1 MNDNSTN
8 PDFSAKYASDEVPLP
23 HRFAARPNPPPIEGD
38 LVDQTKLQIRALV
51 QEIADLAKTN
61 CTTEAFYEGFLLRT
75 TSALASVGGAIWTR
89 SNIDQPLALQYHINL
104 TQTPLAADAS
114 AQLQHSRLLEKLT
127 VAAEPTLVPP
137 NSGTGDT
144 DSGNPTNYLLMFGP
158 LVVDQQLVGL
168 VEIIQRPGGGPAT
181 QRGYLRFLT
190 QMCEIASDFLKSH
203 RLRAF
208 VEQQQLWQELEI
220 FSREVHRSLNLKQ
233 IAFTVANEGRR
244 IIGCD
249 RVSVAVRQAGRM
261 CVAAVSGLD
270 TIERR
275 ADQVKRLGE
284 LADSVMR
291 TGREMWYQGND
302 ADLAPQIERPL
313 HIYIDK
319 SHAKMLAV
327 IPLTESIVETQNE
340 RNNRRKRPTI
350 IAALIVEQ
358 LTDTRLSASS
368 KKRTEIVADHARSS
382 LSNAFEHR
390 SIPFAPLLGK
400 LKWITA
406 PLEQSRLPKT
416 MVILSVI
423 AACILALCVVPY
435 PFTLGAKGKMIA
447 ESQQEV
453 FAHVDGTLVNIFE
466 LNDPAANVAEGAIL
480 AEMVNPDLMMQ
491 IKSLEGQLNQNQA
504 QVLKLNRSIFERNLE
519 RRDKILIDGELAK
532 ANAAVESLTQ
542 EIALARQ
549 HADKLIVRSPISGHV
564 VDWQLRRNLLG
575 RPVNRGESL
584 MTVVAPDTRWQVEL
598 QVPERRVGHLLN
610 AATGND
616 EPISVSF
623 SLASNPGKQFT
634 GKIASIDPVLDV
646 LDSEGNSNRVL
657 VEFDNSQTPVEL
669 LRAGTRVTAK
679 IHCGNRTVGY
689 VLFHELFETIHATYH
704 FWF

>member
-1 MNDNSTN
+1 MSDNPTS
-8 PDFSAKYASDEVPLP
+8 PDFSAKFASGDAPLP
-23 HRFAARPNPPPIEGD
+23 PRFSSRPHQPPVEGD
-38 LVDQTKLQIRALV
+38 LVDQTKFQIRSLV

-89 SNIDQPLALQYHINL
+89 PSIDQPLALQYHINL
-104 TQTPLAADAS
+104 TQTPLATDPS
-114 AQLQHSRLLEKLT
+114 AQLQHSRLLEKLS

-137 NSGTGDT
+137 NSGTGET

-190 QMCEIASDFLKSH
+190 QMCEIAGDFLKSN
-203 RLRAF
+203 RLRSF
-208 VEQQQLWQELEI
+208 VEQQQLWQELEV
-220 FSREVHRSLNLKQ
+220 FSREVHRGLDLNQ

-249 RVSVAVRQAGRM
+249 RVSVAVRTAGRM
-261 CVAAVSGLD
+261 RVAAVSGLD

-284 LADSVMR
+284 LADSVMK
-291 TGREMWYQGND
+291 TGRELWYQGND
-302 ADLAPQIERPL
+302 AELAPQIERPL
-313 HIYIDK
+313 HAYIDK

-327 IPLTESIVETQNE
+327 IPLTEPIVETQNE
-340 RNNRRKRPTI
+340 QNNRKKRPAI

-358 LTDTRLSASS
+358 LTDTQLSLSS
-368 KKRTEIVADHARSS
+368 KKRTEIVSDHARSA
-382 LSNAFEHR
+382 LSNAHEHR

-416 MVILSVI
+416 LVVLSVV
-423 AACILALCVVPY
+423 AACVLALCVVPY
-435 PFTLGAKGKMIA
+435 PFTLGAKGKMLA
-447 ESQQEV
+447 ESQQVV
-453 FAHVDGTLVNIFE
+453 FAHVNGTLVSIFE
-466 LNDPAANVAEGAIL
+466 SDDPDANVEEGAVL
-480 AEMVNPDLMMQ
+480 AEMVNPDLMLQ

-504 QVLKLNRSIFERNLE
+504 QVIKLNRSVFERNLE
-519 RRDKILIDGELAK
+519 RRDKILIEGELAK
-532 ANAAVESLTQ
+532 ANSAVDSLTQ

-549 HADKLIVRSPISGHV
+549 QADQLIVRSPISGHV

-610 AATGND
+610 VATSAD
-616 EPISVSF
+616 EPITVSF

-634 GKIASIDPVLDV
+634 GKIASIDRVLDV
-646 LDSEGNSNRVL
+646 LDSDGNSNRVL
-657 VEFDNSQTPVEL
+657 VEFDNSQTPMEL

-679 IHCGNRTVGY
+679 IHCGNRSVGY
-689 VLFHELFETIHATYH
+689 VLFHEFFETIHATYH